1 MQLLLSIKKPKQLDR
16 LILSKM
22 LASFKGKMKG
32 DSNMGKAIAVGQKE
46 NKKEIESELKTA
58 IHKMIDAIS
67 DKGILVRAYTFIKYL
82 K

>member
-1 MQLLLSIKKPKQLDR
+1 
-16 LILSKM
+16 
-22 LASFKGKMKG
+22 
-32 DSNMGKAIAVGQKE
+32 MGKAIVVGQKE

-67 DKGILVRAYTFIKYL
+67 DKVILVKAYTFIKYL

>member
-1 MQLLLSIKKPKQLDR
+1 MR
-16 LILSKM
+16 
-22 LASFKGKMKG
+22 
-32 DSNMGKAIAVGQKE
+32 KAIVVEQRE

-58 IHKMIDAIS
+58 IHKMVDDIS

>member
-1 MQLLLSIKKPKQLDR
+1 
-16 LILSKM
+16 
-22 LASFKGKMKG
+22 
-32 DSNMGKAIAVGQKE
+32 MGKAICRTEGKQ
-46 NKKEIESELKTA
+46 KKEIESELKTA

>member
-1 MQLLLSIKKPKQLDR
+1 
-16 LILSKM
+16 
-22 LASFKGKMKG
+22 MKG

-67 DKGILVRAYTFIKYL
+67 DKGILVKAYTFIKYL